1 MILPRSKKDIFAYK
15 MDYSVLEK
23 YDINER
29 TIRGWLEKKMVA
41 YLGNQEDSMIALILA
56 LIGKRVGPNE
66 IMKQIQLVF
75 EEKTEEFV
83 MNLWKALIFEDM
95 KGREGL
101 LQE

>member
-1 MILPRSKKDIFAYK
+1 

-66 IMKQIQLVF
+66 IMK
-75 EEKTEEFV
+75 
-83 MNLWKALIFEDM
+83 
-95 KGREGL
+95 
-101 LQE
+101 